1 MIASLCLSIFS
12 SDESK
17 SDSIFIASD
26 IDKSLL
32 VPKRSI
38 TESNSVGNLFESLI
52 GPPAGI
58 VLCSALNSSG
68 PKSSLKEN
76 D

>member
-1 MIASLCLSIFS
+1 MASLCRSIFS
-12 SDESK
+12 SAESK
-17 SDSIFIASD
+17 SDNIFIASD

-38 TESNSVGNLFESLI
+38 TGFNSVGNLLESLI

-58 VLCSALNSSG
+58 VLDSALKSSG
-68 PKSSLKEN
+68 PKSNLKEN